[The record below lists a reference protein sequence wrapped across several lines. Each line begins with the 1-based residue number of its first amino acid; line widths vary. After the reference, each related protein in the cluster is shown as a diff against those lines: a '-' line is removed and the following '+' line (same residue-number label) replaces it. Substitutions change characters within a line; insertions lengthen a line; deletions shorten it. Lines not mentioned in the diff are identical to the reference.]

1 MHLEIS
7 RNEPLPPLRRA
18 SRRLVPLVA
27 PPVLAGVAGT
37 ALGLWLDAP
46 GPFTVSAAVLAITGL
61 GAIGIEIRTRPRRAR
76 RVITPLPETWTVTDD
91 GVEVRTAESR
101 KVWNWA
107 LVRSVAIHRDR
118 YRLRLNNSDHVDLP
132 RPEFP
137 ASDALLDG
145 FLRRRTLLPPLSG
158 GLSPWSRR

>member
-7 RNEPLPPLRRA
+7 RNEPLPPLRRIP
-18 SRRLVPLVA
+18 RRLVPLVA
-27 PPVLAGVAGT
+27 PLVVAGVAGT

-107 LVRSVAIHRDR
+107 LVRSVSTHADR
-118 YRLRLNNSDHVDLP
+118 YRLTLNGTAHVDLP

-137 ASDALLDG
+137 ASGALLDD